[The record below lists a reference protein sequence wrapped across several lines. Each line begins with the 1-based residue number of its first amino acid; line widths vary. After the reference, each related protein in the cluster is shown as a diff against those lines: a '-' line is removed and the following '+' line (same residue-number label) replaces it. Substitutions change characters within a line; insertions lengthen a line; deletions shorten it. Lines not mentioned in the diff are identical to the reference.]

1 MYAPSTTP
9 IHSFNPPR
17 QVHPDLTNPAT
28 KFLDLQKATM
38 AQSAHAGWLPDRVVA
53 LVALQLSVPDLCAL
67 AQVSR
72 ACSRSVS
79 LDAVWVPK
87 LRSVHRCKHG
97 TVMFAK
103 ELKDLALPGQARTVF
118 MALLR
123 DLYPL
128 FGDIESS
135 KPTISQRGNLIEQGK
150 ILLQLKGLQ
159 KVLANPAYIH
169 PLITFSRSY
178 EVKALTE
185 FKTAYNAAAMDDA
198 IQYAQVLVALGR
210 QEDCVKIITYAPQL
224 PLGAASDYLDS
235 DKLNVVGLQ
244 TDLSKLADSINRQ
257 AQITSILED
266 AQLLPAI
273 CQKVIEKP
281 IAEVF
286 SAIIIT
292 TKLENLPIYLETV
305 PTLYILLNW
314 FVDQVS
320 PNLPTG
326 FDTKLKT
333 YFTDMF
339 DLHIEAYLED
349 ELAWF
354 SKYAADTVAHWN
366 LETDQAELESETF
379 LMRNVTKAQDKKDIL
394 ASFKTALMVP
404 VSIIPFANT
413 PESLANL
420 ANLGNLSTIFKRPTE
435 PAPRQPVKAVDSSFE
450 DAFFSNKTSH
460 LTLPTNE
467 LDAHTALMTNKLEGI
482 KTLFSLELAL
492 NVIQKGREAI
502 ERSAKFVAAGPH
514 LAKLAKSSCE
524 SVFVELVQ
532 NLGHVHVKS
541 GFERAL
547 DTLDKY
553 NSAEA
558 QKLTSRGSGK
568 NVEPLVIFIELV
580 NIGDLIQQMIHMF
593 YEQELAS
600 PGYIDCGNSLAPA
613 ITAKRKF
620 DKMVD
625 EQVAHGLNRGL
636 DVLLVQ
642 IDYIYRTQQ
651 KPSDFLVTSY
661 DEITDKPT
669 ATAQAVVD
677 LLKFHTGLLAG
688 STDISVIDVFK
699 QEVGTRFFGCLC
711 RHIKTQTISV
721 IGASRLLQDLNLYS
735 TFIETLNQRPL
746 NPYFTALKE
755 VGLLYLI
762 NGQQTMELA
771 QRLTDVARYQ
781 GVFQADELLE
791 FVERR
796 EDWVKIRR
804 PVQKGMK
811 GLGADCIIM

>member
-1 MYAPSTTP
+1 
-9 IHSFNPPR
+9 
-17 QVHPDLTNPAT
+17 
-28 KFLDLQKATM
+28 M
-38 AQSAHAGWLPDRVVA
+38 AQSANQTAAGWLPDRVFT
-53 LVALQLSVPDLCAL
+53 LMALQLAVLDLCAL

-72 ACSRSVS
+72 ACSRSAS
-79 LDAVWVPK
+79 LDAVWEPK
-87 LRSVHRCKHG
+87 LRSVHSCKHG
-97 TVMFAK
+97 NVLFAN
-103 ELKDLALPGQARTVF
+103 ELERPAPGQAKVVF

-123 DLYPL
+123 NLYPL

-135 KPTISQRGNLIEQGK
+135 KPTISQRGNLIDQGK

-159 KVLANPAYIH
+159 KVLANPAFIH

-178 EVKALTE
+178 QVKALTE
-185 FKTAYNAAAMDDA
+185 FKKECNSTTPDEAM
-198 IQYAQVLVALGR
+198 QYAQILVALGR
-210 QEDCVKIITYAPQL
+210 QEDCVKIITYAPLL
-224 PLGAASDYLDS
+224 PLGAASDYLDAG
-235 DKLNVVGLQ
+235 KLNLRALQ
-244 TDLSKLADSINRQ
+244 TDLSKLSAFINKQ
-257 AQITSILED
+257 AQIISILDD
-266 AQLLPAI
+266 AQLLPAT
-273 CQKVIEKP
+273 CQKVVEKP

-292 TKLENLPIYLETV
+292 TKSENTTLYLETV
-305 PTLYILLNW
+305 PSLYLLLNW

-320 PNLPTG
+320 PNLPSG
-326 FDTKLKT
+326 FDRKLKT

-354 SKYAADTVAHWN
+354 SKYAAKTVAHWN
-366 LETDQAELESETF
+366 LETDQADLESETF

-420 ANLGNLSTIFKRPTE
+420 ANLGNLSLGANFPVIFKRPIE
-435 PAPRQPVKAVDSSFE
+435 NPSASASKPAADSTFE

-492 NVIQKGREAI
+492 NIIQKGREAI
-502 ERSAKFVAAGPH
+502 ERSAKFVAAGGH

-524 SVFVELVQ
+524 SIFVELVQ
-532 NLGHVHVKS
+532 SLGHVHVKS
-541 GFERAL
+541 GFTRAL

-558 QKLTSRGSGK
+558 QKLAPRGGRDSQAT
-568 NVEPLVIFIELV
+568 VEPLAIFIELV

-600 PGYIDCGNSLAPA
+600 PGYIDRGNSLAPA
-613 ITAKRKF
+613 VTAKRRF

-625 EQVAHGLNRGL
+625 EHVAHGLNRGL
-636 DVLLVQ
+636 DVLLAQ

-661 DEITDKPT
+661 DELTDKPT

-677 LLKFHTGLLAG
+677 LLQFHTGLLAG
-688 STDISVIDVFK
+688 STDISIIDVFQ

-711 RHIKTQTISV
+711 RHIKHHTIS
-721 IGASRLLQDLNLYS
+721 ILGASRLLQDLNLYS
-735 TFIETLNQRPL
+735 TFIETLKQRPL

-762 NGQQTMELA
+762 NGQQILELA
-771 QRLTDVARYQ
+771 QRLTDLTRYQ

-791 FVERR
+791 FVEHR

-804 PVQKGMK
+804 DVQKGMK